1 MSKSTYSTPGKGSL
15 PEEQSL
21 RLMIVDDHELLRQG
35 LRKVI
40 NTIKGFTVV
49 AEANSC
55 QDALAQIQ
63 RTKVDVVFVDLSLPD
78 GNGSE
83 LVRVLRQRSAP
94 PAIVVLSAT
103 INDDLLLET
112 MLAGASGYLTKD
124 VLAAEIT
131 QLLPGLHRGE
141 MVMTPSIASRLINLL
156 VQKYLTLE
164 MNRITSKG
172 DTSVSTPA
180 DQNSYDIHPDISLLN
195 KDTSPLSHLTPQ
207 EDKIFQL
214 MRLGLSNKQ
223 IASQL
228 AISRFTVGKH
238 IQNILRKL
246 GVSNRTQA
254 AQAASYTTFEGVKNL
269 IDLSK
274 FRI

>member
-1 MSKSTYSTPGKGSL
+1 MSKSTYSTPGKGGLS
-15 PEEQSL
+15 EERSL

-55 QDALAQIQ
+55 QDALTQIQ
-63 RTKVDVVFVDLSLPD
+63 HTKVDVVFVDLSLPD

-83 LVRVLRQRSAP
+83 LVRVLWQRSAP

-103 INDDLLLET
+103 LNDDLLLET

-124 VLAAEIT
+124 VLASEMA

-141 MVMTPSIASRLINLL
+141 MVMTPSIASRLIHLL
-156 VQKYLTLE
+156 IQKCLTLE
-164 MNRITSKG
+164 MNRITSES
-172 DTSVSTPA
+172 DTSASTPA
-180 DQNSYDIHPDISLLN
+180 DQNQNSSDIHPNIPLLN
-195 KDTSPLSHLTPQ
+195 KEVSPLSHLTPQ

-246 GVSNRTQA
+246 GVTNRTQA
-254 AQAASYTTFEGVKNL
+254 ASSYTAFKGGKDV
-269 IDLSK
+269 
-274 FRI
+274 